1 MATPHVSGAAALVW
15 GTDPSMTYAQVKERL
30 LMSRDY
36 VGGMSRKI
44 ATSGRLNVYNA
55 VMGIYPPSPEPAEN
69 QWQDYQLNETIE
81 TPHPYAN
88 NEKRSWTLEGP
99 ANAKFMCVVLSK
111 VDLEEGYDFLKVVD
125 GSGQEMDSVSGKSEN
140 TSTFYVSGNKM
151 TLKFTSDSSETR
163 WGFSVAKLQ
172 VVY

>member
-1 MATPHVSGAAALVW
+1 MLF
-15 GTDPSMTYAQVKERL
+15 
-30 LMSRDY
+30 
-36 VGGMSRKI
+36 
-44 ATSGRLNVYNA
+44 
-55 VMGIYPPSPEPAEN
+55 
-69 QWQDYQLNETIE
+69 
-81 TPHPYAN
+81 
-88 NEKRSWTLEGP
+88 RSGP
-99 ANAKFMCVVLSK
+99 ANAKFMRVVLSK